1 MAKNKRYFTVA
12 ERNAWFASLTPAKK
26 RIQIA
31 KDVLAQLDAKV
42 IEAQAGTYFLIEN
55 LDEKFNNKE
64 FIELQ
69 KILVGTNS
77 ACQCCAKGALFA
89 AKVRNYNDCKVDVHG
104 ESVAVS
110 EGTMR
115 RNLAEIFDQYQ
126 YNLIENAFEVN
137 SGMNLHDDKRKNR
150 KLIRAGYMYRDV
162 DGDETRMRMIMQN
175 IIKNRG
181 TFVVPNLDDFDAD
194 IQDFIKQDYVP
205 SEI

>member
-55 LDEKFNNKE
+55 LDKKFNNKE
-64 FIELQ
+64 IELQ

-89 AKVRNYNDCKVDVHG
+89 AKVRNYNDCKVDVYG
-104 ESVAVS
+104 DCVAVA

-126 YNLIENAFEVN
+126 YDLIETAFEVDP
-137 SGMNLHDDKRKNR
+137 SMNFHDDKRKNR

-162 DGDETRMRMIMQN
+162 DEAETRMRMIMQN

-181 TFVVPNLDDFDAD
+181 TFVVPNLDDFDPD
-194 IQDFIKQDYVP
+194 IQDFINQDYVTN
-205 SEI
+205 EI